1 MELQEMSVNGAH
13 IFISPYFEGMVS
25 VGEEFNL
32 SKEGVQ
38 SCSDGDQN
46 LGGFLDMIEH
56 AGGKDFKPITVI
68 TKEIG
73 CCADFINTQGN
84 MVSLYLY
91 A

>member
-1 MELQEMSVNGAH
+1 MELQEMSVNGGH

-32 SKEGVQ
+32 SKEGVR

-46 LGGFLDMIEH
+46 LGGFLDMIEYV
-56 AGGKDFKPITVI
+56 GGKDCKPTTFI

-73 CCADFINTQGN
+73 CCADFMNTQDS
-84 MVSLYLY
+84 MVTLHLY